1 MKAFD
6 LRFSLSVNLVALG
19 TSWRA
24 VRLGQLVQLLPRQVE
39 ESLSRRTNLDDVIMA
54 KIISTIKAILTRII
68 FSAHS
73 LLAIWQVTTFKNDII
88 YWTLCGPL
96 LLLLLEGIFTIMIKK
111 TQEWRW

>member
-6 LRFSLSVNLVALG
+6 LRFSLSVNLVLLG

-24 VRLGQLVQLLPRQVE
+24 VRLDDCSGRAGICYLVARKTAP
-39 ESLSRRTNLDDVIMA
+39 DDVIMA

>member
-1 MKAFD
+1 MA
-6 LRFSLSVNLVALG
+6 RVIA
-19 TSWRA
+19 
-24 VRLGQLVQLLPRQVE
+24 P
-39 ESLSRRTNLDDVIMA
+39 DDVIMA

>member
-1 MKAFD
+1 MKAFGAQ
-6 LRFSLSVNLVALG
+6 RFLLSCVWLSTVCG
-19 TSWRA
+19 S
-24 VRLGQLVQLLPRQVE
+24 VRFDSVSPSPGWWLARLQ
-39 ESLSRRTNLDDVIMA
+39 DYVIAAMA

-73 LLAIWQVTTFKNDII
+73 LLAIWHLVII
-88 YWTLCGPL
+88 KEDHKYWTLCGPL

>member
-1 MKAFD
+1 LRLPFRRVRFASSVRVD
-6 LRFSLSVNLVALG
+6 LVVFLG
-19 TSWRA
+19 PDYPSCRKRA
-24 VRLGQLVQLLPRQVE
+24 GE
-39 ESLSRRTNLDDVIMA
+39 DYVIAAMA

-73 LLAIWQVTTFKNDII
+73 LLAIWQVVALKSDII
-88 YWTLCGPL
+88 YWALCGPL